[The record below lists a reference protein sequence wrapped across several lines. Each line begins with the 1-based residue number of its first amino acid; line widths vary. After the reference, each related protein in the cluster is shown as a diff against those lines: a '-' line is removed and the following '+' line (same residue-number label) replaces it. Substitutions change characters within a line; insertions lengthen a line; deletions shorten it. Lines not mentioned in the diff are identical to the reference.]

1 LTQKYDKVLIVINR
15 KSKVDENI
23 DIDKDTLDWIRSLSD
38 FDLTMLLSEVS
49 DYGWERSL
57 PTIEDM
63 KKALGD

>member
-1 LTQKYDKVLIVINR
+1 
-15 KSKVDENI
+15 VDENI
-23 DIDKDTLDWIRSLSD
+23 DIDRDTLDWIRSLSD